1 MRLQLEQLSTPS
13 EFVETVHNV
22 LVDAITDGSLVP
34 GERITQEEIAQQLH
48 VSRSSVLQAL
58 RLQKKD
64 GLIEDTTGV
73 GVQVAPMDPEWVG
86 HLYEVQDAIDEPA
99 ARLAPQARVTINPAL
114 LKRGRPISQ
123 SRDLKRI
130 IDADIAFHHSAYTA
144 AGNTLTAENAN
155 RYWVHLRCVMGAVHR
170 RTNQCS
176 MIWDEHEAI
185 AKAISLGD
193 AVQAVLPT
201 EQHVAHARTN
211 LVNQLKEKLSRDLVS
226 CSVKV

>member
-1 MRLQLEQLSTPS
+1 MRLQLASLPTRSDI
-13 EFVETVHNV
+13 VETVYNV

-34 GERITQEEIAQQLH
+34 GARITQEEIAQQLY
-48 VSRSSVLQAL
+48 VSRSPVLQAL

-64 GLIEDTTGV
+64 GLIEDTPGV

-86 HLYEVQDAIDEPA
+86 HLYEVQDAIDESA

-114 LKRGRPISQ
+114 LKRGRPILQ

-155 RYWVHLRCVMGAVHR
+155 RYWVHLRRVMGAVHR
-170 RTNQCS
+170 SANHRS
-176 MIWDEHEAI
+176 AIWDEHQAIAEAI
-185 AKAISLGD
+185 GRGD
-193 AVQAVLPT
+193 AGQAVFLT
-201 EQHVAHARTN
+201 EQHITRAKTN
-211 LVNQLKEKLSRDLVS
+211 LVNQLRDKLARDLAGG
-226 CSVKV
+226 